1 MEEFFMETKSAFRKI
16 DELGRIVIPIDIRRK
31 LGVNNGES
39 LEITL
44 QNDTVILKKHHETC
58 IFCFSN
64 EDLVPFEG
72 KVVCQK
78 CIEKIKS
85 AN

>member
-1 MEEFFMETKSAFRKI
+1 MEDFFMETKSAFRKI

-39 LEITL
+39 LEIAL

-58 IFCFSN
+58 IFCFGS
-64 EDLVPFEG
+64 EDLVSFEG
-72 KVVCQK
+72 KLVCNK
-78 CIEKIKS
+78 CIEKLTKE
-85 AN
+85 N

>member
-1 MEEFFMETKSAFRKI
+1 METKSAFRKI

-39 LEITL
+39 LEIAL

-58 IFCFSN
+58 IFCFESEN
-64 EDLVPFEG
+64 LVNFEG
-72 KVVCQK
+72 KLVCEK
-78 CIEKIKS
+78 CLEKLKKLD
-85 AN
+85 

>member
-1 MEEFFMETKSAFRKI
+1 METKSAFRKI

-39 LEITL
+39 LEISL
-44 QNDTVILKKHHETC
+44 QNDTVILKKHHENC

-64 EDLVPFEG
+64 EGLVPFEG
-72 KVVCQK
+72 KMVCEK
-78 CIEKIKS
+78 CIAKIKS
-85 AN
+85 AE

>member
-1 MEEFFMETKSAFRKI
+1 MEAKSAFRKI

-39 LEITL
+39 LEISL

-58 IFCFSN
+58 IFCFS
-64 EDLVPFEG
+64 EDNLEPFEG
-72 KVVCQK
+72 KMICQK
-78 CIEKIKS
+78 CINKIKS
-85 AN
+85 AE

>member
-1 MEEFFMETKSAFRKI
+1 MEGKSAFRKI

-44 QNDTVILKKHHETC
+44 KNDTVILKKHYENC
-58 IFCFSN
+58 IFCFGT
-64 EDLVPFEG
+64 EDLVSFEG
-72 KVVCQK
+72 KMVCGK
-78 CIEKIKS
+78 CLEKIK
-85 AN
+85 NV

>member
-1 MEEFFMETKSAFRKI
+1 METKSAFRKI

-39 LEITL
+39 LEISL

-58 IFCFSN
+58 IFCFGGES
-64 EDLVPFEG
+64 LVNFEG
-72 KVVCQK
+72 KLICED
-78 CIEKIKS
+78 CIEKLKK
-85 AN
+85 AE